1 MAGRVLTIS
10 QYLGGADNVKCINWT
25 PWNQDSFTYNFS
37 TLNISGWTFSADFQ
51 SILLD
56 EVTYDRTD
64 GNANFTNTNVIG
76 SFANLTPHTDWGNIA
91 NVTTP
96 TGGFIDTSN
105 QATGLIVLTI
115 PSNRYTG
122 PMFINARTNV
132 VATIVSFQWKNA
144 DYTSQGMHRYCVLER
159 YEPGAGVGDPRLS
172 TDPQFTALS
181 NTVPA

>member
-37 TLNISGWTFSADFQ
+37 TLNISGWSFSADFQ

-56 EVTYDRTD
+56 EVSYDRSD

-76 SFANLTPHTDWGNIA
+76 SFANLTDYTTWDNISGVTPPTNDW
-91 NVTTP
+91 
-96 TGGFIDTSN
+96 IDTTD
-105 QATGLIVLTI
+105 QATGLITLTI
-115 PSNRYTG
+115 PSNRYLG

-144 DYTSQGMHRYCVLER
+144 DYTSQGMHRYCILER
-159 YEPGAGVGDPRLS
+159 YEPGADVGDPRLS
-172 TDPQFTALS
+172 TNPQFTALV
-181 NTVPA
+181 NEAPA